1 MFAEG
6 AQYRPEGSTSL
17 CEACGVQPASV
28 HVARL
33 EDGRITTSDLCQS
46 CAQTLGE
53 EMGGN
58 GLVFALPAAMGRF
71 FGSMMGVEPQEPVEE
86 DDGPDFMCGVCGT
99 TTSDVHESGLLGC
112 ASCYDVF
119 EGYVAVDAAD
129 EALEHLGKVPARN
142 PQGATDRR
150 EVLRLRRM
158 LLELVDS
165 ERYEEAAGVRDRLT
179 ELGEMPQG

>member
-1 MFAEG
+1 M
-6 AQYRPEGSTSL
+6 
-17 CEACGVQPASV
+17 CESCGVQPASV

-33 EDGRITTSDLCQS
+33 EDGRLTTSELCQS

-53 EMGGN
+53 EMGGT
-58 GLVFALPAAMGRF
+58 GLVFALPAAMGKF
-71 FGSMMGVEPQEPVEE
+71 FGSIVGVEPQEEPEV
-86 DDGPDFMCGVCGT
+86 DDGPDLMCGVCGT
-99 TTSDVHESGLLGC
+99 TTSDVRESGLLGC

-119 EGYVAVDAAD
+119 EGFMAVQPAD
-129 EALEHLGKVPARN
+129 EASEHLGKVPART

-158 LLELVDS
+158 LRELVDS

-179 ELGEMPQG
+179 ELGELPQG

>member
-1 MFAEG
+1 
-6 AQYRPEGSTSL
+6 
-17 CEACGVQPASV
+17 V

-33 EDGRITTSDLCQS
+33 EDGRISTSDLCQS
-46 CAQTLGE
+46 CAQALGE

-58 GLVFALPAAMGRF
+58 GLVFALPAAVGRF
-71 FGSMMGVEPQEPVEE
+71 FGSIMGVEPQEVVEA
-86 DDGPDFMCGVCGT
+86 DGGPDLMCGVCGT
-99 TTSDVHESGLLGC
+99 TTSDVQESGLLGC

-119 EGYVAVDAAD
+119 EGYVPEETVDETLD
-129 EALEHLGKVPARN
+129 HLGKVPARN

-158 LLELVDS
+158 LRELVDS
-165 ERYEEAAGVRDRLT
+165 ERYEEAAGVRDRLA